1 MMDNAKFLYRISDLI
16 KQIDIL
22 NTEGSWESAWNET
35 RKNQFRQIKQSND
48 GSREFEN
55 YTESQLLTLVYN

>member
-35 RKNQFRQIKQSND
+35 RKNQFR
-48 GSREFEN
+48 
-55 YTESQLLTLVYN
+55 